1 MFEYLVR
8 GYLEVASDFLTATE
22 IDYLAFSGRLITLE
36 QAMRFLGDY
45 LNGDVYYKTHHPQH
59 NLDRARTQIKLV
71 REMEEHYDAMDAIVN
86 RYR

>member
-1 MFEYLVR
+1 VN
-8 GYLEVASDFLTATE
+8 DFLTPVE

-36 QAMRFLGDY
+36 QAMRFLGLSERDI
-45 LNGDVYYKTHHPQH
+45 YYKTHHPRQ

-71 REMEEHYDAMDAIVN
+71 REFERYFDAMNKIVD